1 MIIIRNKITWMIT
14 SVLCINFVFSQNNLV
29 VIKPKINR
37 KKIEFSLL
45 NIGSSPFV
53 FHNLH
58 ANFHKKSIYPK
69 FSFLKNDTLVIDL
82 SKRIQNYQL
91 GHTMYDS
98 IIIDGSKRM
107 TELFLQ
113 SKSMFHFAVDLNGVF
128 TVKWVKLIIEEEEL
142 IFNPSKNKLPRK
154 QKHYEKESTN
164 HHRKNK
170 L

>member
-1 MIIIRNKITWMIT
+1 MY
-14 SVLCINFVFSQNNLV
+14 SQNELI
-29 VIKPKINR
+29 VIKPKTTN
-37 KKIEFSLL
+37 KKIEFSLY
-45 NIGSSPFV
+45 NSGDFPFV
-53 FHNLH
+53 FNDLC
-58 ANFHKKSIYPK
+58 ANFKKKVIYPK
-69 FSFLKNDTLVIDL
+69 LSYVKNDTLVIDL
-82 SKRIQNYQL
+82 SKQIQNYQL